1 MWWARRD
8 IMNSQ
13 VIKTPA
19 LLIAS
24 LVLALTL
31 AIAMSTRVNA
41 QEEIVQVKEVT
52 ESSEQSQQQEDEPVK
67 TYNYVAQE
75 GDSYSLMARKA
86 IQTFGLEN
94 NINLSPA
101 QIIFAETNLTNQA
114 GSPQLYIG
122 QQVAI
127 EVSKIQEWVQKAQ
140 QMSSEQQA
148 AWDIYVVGVNFDTNS
163 VGQ

>member
-1 MWWARRD
+1 MK
-8 IMNSQ
+8 NQ

-19 LLIAS
+19 LLIVS
-24 LVLALTL
+24 LVLAVTL
-31 AIAMSTRVNA
+31 AAAMSTRVNA
-41 QEEIVQVKEVT
+41 QEETVQVTEVT
-52 ESSEQSQQQEDEPVK
+52 ESSEQPQQQEATTAN

-86 IQTFGLEN
+86 IQTYGLEN

-114 GSPQLYIG
+114 GSPQLYVG
-122 QQVAI
+122 QKVAV
-127 EVSKIQEWVQKAQ
+127 EVSKVKEWVEKAQ

-148 AWDIYVVGVNFDTNS
+148 AWDLYVVGVNFDTNN

>member
-1 MWWARRD
+1 MWWARRV
-8 IMNSQ
+8 IMKNQ

-19 LLIAS
+19 LLIVS
-24 LVLALTL
+24 LVLAITL
-31 AIAMSTRVNA
+31 AAAMSTRVNA
-41 QEEIVQVKEVT
+41 QEETVQVTEVT
-52 ESSEQSQQQEDEPVK
+52 ESSEQPQQQEATTVN

-86 IQTFGLEN
+86 IQTYGLEN

-114 GSPQLYIG
+114 GSPQLYVG

-127 EVSKIQEWVQKAQ
+127 EVSKVQEWVQKAQ
-140 QMSSEQQA
+140 QMSAEQQA
-148 AWDIYVVGVNFDTNS
+148 AWNLYVVGVNFDTNN